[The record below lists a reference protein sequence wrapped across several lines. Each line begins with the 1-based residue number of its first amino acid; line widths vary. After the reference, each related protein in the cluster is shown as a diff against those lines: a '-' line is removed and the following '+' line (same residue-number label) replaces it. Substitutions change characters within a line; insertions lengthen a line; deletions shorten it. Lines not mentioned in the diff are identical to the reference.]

1 MMKALLSATLLAT
14 CACIIF
20 ASPASAQVGKGL
32 KGPHYNLN
40 IIGVPHDKSADMT
53 GSHGHTLFVPLD
65 TQGRV
70 ENRVKIYF
78 VAGDQFR
85 VLDRNATDGSATV
98 EVPHGDP
105 GTVCYFA
112 YATALGTPH
121 GSAHVDAE
129 VFFDETDHEV
139 LLALDQVE
147 FDAYRGKGKPVRMN
161 ISDIFRV
168 SGCLDLN
175 DSGACDAGDEFFNN
189 EWVFNV
195 DELLEYL
202 WGYTNNGLRLLQVR
216 FYDCYGHM
224 AEDGSS
230 PAQMQRTIEEATSWG
245 CVKALYR

>member
-1 MMKALLSATLLAT
+1 MKRVLLSAMLVLACVSLLT
-14 CACIIF
+14 
-20 ASPASAQVGKGL
+20 ASSTYAQVGKGL

-40 IIGVPHDKSADMT
+40 IIGVPHDKTADMT
-53 GSHGHTLFVPLD
+53 GTHGHTIFVPLN

-70 ENRVKIYF
+70 ANRVKIYF
-78 VAGDQFR
+78 VAGDEFR
-85 VLDRNATDGSATV
+85 VMDRNATDGSATV

-112 YATALGTPH
+112 YAVALGTPH

-129 VFFDETDHEV
+129 VLFDETEHDV
-139 LLALDQVE
+139 MLTLDQIE
-147 FDAYRGKGKPVRMN
+147 FDAYRGKGKPVSMN

-168 SGCLDLN
+168 SGCIDLN
-175 DSGACDAGDEFFNN
+175 DSGACDPGDEFFSN

-202 WGYTNNGLRLLQVR
+202 WGYANNGLKLLQVR

-224 AEDGSS
+224 AAEESM
-230 PAQMQRTIEEATSWG
+230 PAPERRGSWG
-245 CVKALYR
+245 YIKALYQ